1 MPSTACCVLLKVEN
15 SALKEA
21 DAENLRTIERQ
32 RVELEGLKTYAAN
45 VAIRDKRIEH
55 LERMVSNLVGAQK
68 AMEVQS
74 GLQIALIQAKEEE
87 ILRLNGLLDETTVD
101 KDDEKRVKLLE
112 KTILKLEKE
121 GRVARKE
128 NYELKKR
135 LGDEKLRKDSSTTH
149 AVQMES
155 QRKKSMEEMER
166 LRIEKDCVIRG
177 LRVRISELEATD
189 HARNFKASEE
199 HNAVLKRK
207 VDELSCPKAPGAYEA
222 LLEVS
227 RLMGEVIDLIFN

>member
-1 MPSTACCVLLKVEN
+1 MPSTACTACVLLKVEN

-32 RVELEGLKTYAAN
+32 RVELEGLKTYDAN
-45 VAIRDKRIEH
+45 VAIRNKRIEH

-74 GLQIALIQAKEEE
+74 GLQIALIQAKEED

-101 KDDEKRVKLLE
+101 KDDEKRVKLFE

-128 NYELKKR
+128 N
-135 LGDEKLRKDSSTTH
+135 
-149 AVQMES
+149 
-155 QRKKSMEEMER
+155 
-166 LRIEKDCVIRG
+166 
-177 LRVRISELEATD
+177 
-189 HARNFKASEE
+189 
-199 HNAVLKRK
+199 
-207 VDELSCPKAPGAYEA
+207 
-222 LLEVS
+222 
-227 RLMGEVIDLIFN
+227 